1 MILND
6 KKTAMFL
13 YAEQIRHFFRKFD
26 IFRFFIFQIMLYYG
40 IKGNENKGES

>member
-13 YAEQIRHFFRKFD
+13 YAEQTGRFFRKFD
-26 IFRFFIFQIMLYYG
+26 IFRFFIFQIVLYYG
-40 IKGNENKGES
+40 IKGNKNKGES

>member
-13 YAEQIRHFFRKFD
+13 YAEQTGHFFRKFD
-26 IFRFFIFQIMLYYG
+26 IFRFFILQIVLYYG
-40 IKGNENKGES
+40 IKGNKNKGES